1 MASKT
6 QKKIIRTFPLLEKL
20 QKADALQLDNRNNY
34 QVPDYI
40 KENLNQKLRTYQHE
54 AIRYFHYSQEMPMA
68 DDLANQLLFHMATG
82 AGKTMVMAALILYL
96 YKEKNYQNF
105 LFLVNTKGVVQKTKD
120 NLLNTN
126 SPKYLFTES
135 LEIEG
140 ERIFFVEKSQFPK
153 HPEKNMIYIRID
165 TIQAVASELND
176 VRENGL
182 TYDDFTEM
190 PVVIL
195 GDEAHHFNAFTKKN
209 LSTEEKKN
217 KNWEQ
222 TIDRIRQQRPDN
234 RQLEFTATI
243 DVDTDSIYEK
253 YKDKIVYRY
262 ALDQFI
268 QDGYSKKV
276 YRLQA
281 NDSDDGKMLNAVLLS
296 QFRKY
301 IARENQISDFKP
313 IILFK
318 SSKIAISNATND
330 RFHTL
335 INELT
340 VESLQDFL
348 QSQQGTSSQSLRK
361 TYEFYEKQDLA
372 AVLAELKRDFRRE
385 NIINVN
391 DNTSSGMLDDAA
403 NFSKLNTLEESDNPF
418 RVIFAVAKLSEG
430 WDVLNLYDIV
440 RISEQAGIST
450 AATNSEAQLIGRGA
464 RYNPFEIDGEK
475 SYTRRYDDRNT
486 PLTFLESLHYHTINE
501 PAYLKNLKKS
511 LDEMQLRVENDDN
524 TTLLEAKVKDGFKS
538 TTVYKQGEFF
548 FNETEEVPLEVY
560 DSLKAYGM
568 RVEDAWYYDF
578 NQATFEQA
586 LGDYTYDEKYD
597 TIHLKLEKRLFKK
610 AIQRNSFYHFN
621 HLRDYLPNIRSIN
634 EFLTS
639 ENWLKRATIIVR
651 VAEGKTEKDLTPQMK
666 LEIVS
671 KYLSYV
677 QKQIKINFNKK
688 RGTNRFIGYPIKEVV
703 KDYTKITTDNFS
715 GVLQDEKKEQIIR
728 QYPMDGKPWF
738 VFDKAVVNGLE
749 KEMIDWIG
757 SYIQPL
763 NQKYTRI
770 YLIRIDERNTNLSL
784 HAFTEDS
791 KGRYSGFIPDFLLYL
806 EGEAFVYQIFM
817 EPKGRFAEQDQWKE
831 DLLLS
836 LNTESIELFGEND
849 KIRLLGVKFFT
860 AGDGR
865 NVLQQLSELVYDGNN
880 LNEMYEL

>member
-20 QKADALQLDNRNNY
+20 QKADALQLDTRKNY

-153 HPEKNMIYIRID
+153 NPEKNMIYIRID

-182 TYDDFTEM
+182 TYDDFAEM

-301 IARENQISDFKP
+301 IARENKISDFKP

-348 QSQQGTSSQSLRK
+348 HSQQGTSSRSLRK

-385 NIINVN
+385 NVINVN

-464 RYNPFEIDGEK
+464 RYNPFEFDGEK

-538 TTVYKQGEFF
+538 TTVYKHGEIF
-548 FNETEEVPLEVY
+548 FNETEEVPMEVY

-586 LGDYTYDEKYD
+586 LGDYTYNEQYD

-621 HLRDYLPNIRSIN
+621 HLRDYLPNICSIN

-784 HAFTEDS
+784 HAFTEES

-849 KIRLLGVKFFT
+849 RIRLLGVKFFT

>member
-440 RISEQAGIST
+440 RISEQAGITT